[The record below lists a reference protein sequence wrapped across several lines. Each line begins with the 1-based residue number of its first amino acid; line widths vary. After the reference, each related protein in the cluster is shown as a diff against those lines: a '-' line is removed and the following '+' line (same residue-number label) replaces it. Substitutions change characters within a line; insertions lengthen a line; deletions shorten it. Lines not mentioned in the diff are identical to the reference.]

1 MIAVAKIGGHQC
13 LVSKGE
19 TLEVDKLS
27 EEEGKTVQFETL
39 LVSEEDG
46 TNFKVGEPILNDV
59 VVEAKIL
66 EHGRGD
72 KVRVYKMKPR
82 KRYRR
87 TLGHRQDF
95 TVIEI
100 TDIKTR
106 QKPADKKAETK
117 TPAKKTAAKPKTAS
131 PKKTTPKK
139 TTAKK
144 PAAKK
149 TTAKKVEKTAKK
161 S

>member
-13 LVSKGE
+13 LVKIGE
-19 TLEVDKLS
+19 QIEVDKLNA
-27 EEEGKTVQFETL
+27 EVGKTVKFETL

-46 TNFKVGEPILNDV
+46 KDFQVGDPILKDV

-66 EHGRGD
+66 EHARE
-72 KVRVYKMKPR
+72 KKITVFKMKPR

-100 TDIKTR
+100 KKIGAGEAVK
-106 QKPADKKAETK
+106 KSADEKKA
-117 TPAKKTAAKPKTAS
+117 PAEQ
-131 PKKTTPKK
+131 
-139 TTAKK
+139 
-144 PAAKK
+144 
-149 TTAKKVEKTAKK
+149 KKVEKIEKK